1 MERSYYQSSFTT
13 ICPRRSSL
21 MNRLDQVYHVTKK
34 IEKMLNQS
42 ITNKNREDI
51 IEKVTVLIEERGRI
65 MEDLTPP
72 FSEQEKLLGK
82 KVVVLNEQIEKEME
96 TLFETL
102 KQDMRQVNKQKES
115 SRTYINPYG
124 NIKSTDGMY
133 LDSKQ

>member
-1 MERSYYQSSFTT
+1 
-13 ICPRRSSL
+13 

-51 IEKVTVLIEERGRI
+51 IEKVTVLIEERGRR